1 MASEFQDWVCVVDKI
16 PDGSVIKLRVHVK
29 YSWVFKLRFWVGVR
43 LVRMAAWLLNMGIET
58 ELVEENENALD

>member
-1 MASEFQDWVCVVDKI
+1 
-16 PDGSVIKLRVHVK
+16 VIKLRVHVK

-43 LVRMAAWLLNMGIET
+43 LVRMAAWFLNLGIET

>member
-1 MASEFQDWVCVVDKI
+1 MASEFQDYTFIVDQI
-16 PDGSVIKLRVHVK
+16 PDGGNMKLRVHVE

-43 LVRMAAWLLNMGIET
+43 LVRMAALLLNMGIET